1 MTPTRRRFLTIC
13 AGLPALALAKPALA
27 RLPVRGQALG
37 AQVTLHLD
45 HPQAE
50 RLGALALRELS
61 RLERIFSLYQP
72 DSALSV
78 LNRTGVLEA
87 SPPELLDCLATCGA
101 VHHASG
107 GRFDPTVQ
115 PLWATLAE
123 AHATGK
129 TPDPARIKAARAQIG
144 WHRLRAGGALIS
156 LTRGQ
161 ALTLNGV
168 AQGYVTDRVATLL
181 RHEGLE
187 VGLID
192 AGEIAAIGADWPVR
206 LENGPRLRLTD
217 RALATSGT
225 FGTVMD
231 KAGRQGHILS
241 PHAEP
246 AVWRT
251 VSVTAPRAVL
261 ADAISTAGCLMPDRA
276 ALDALIAAFP
286 GCDLVQAVPL

>member
-1 MTPTRRRFLTIC
+1 V
-13 AGLPALALAKPALA
+13 LALPQPVLA
-27 RLPVRGQALG
+27 RPPVRGQALG

-45 HPQAE
+45 HPEAE
-50 RLGALALRELS
+50 RLGAMALHELS

-72 DSALSV
+72 ASALSV
-78 LNRTGVLEA
+78 LNKTGVLEA
-87 SPPELLDCLATCGA
+87 PPPELLDCLATCGA
-101 VHHASG
+101 VHRASG

-123 AHATGK
+123 AHAAGQS
-129 TPDPARIKAARAQIG
+129 PDPARIEAARAQIG
-144 WHRLRAGGALIS
+144 WDRIGIGSAAIFLAP
-156 LTRGQ
+156 GQ
-161 ALTLNGV
+161 AMTLNGV
-168 AQGYVTDRVATLL
+168 AQGYVTDRVAALL
-181 RHEGLE
+181 RREGLE

-192 AGEIAAIGADWPVR
+192 AGEIAVIGAEWPVR
-206 LENGPRLRLTD
+206 LENGPRLTLTD

-241 PHAEP
+241 PRAEA
-246 AVWRT
+246 AVWQM

-261 ADAISTAGCLMPDRA
+261 ADALSTAGCLMPDKA

-286 GCDLVQAVPL
+286 GCRVEQAVPL